1 MEEMIQEILKQWE
14 QAARNAMGSQF
25 PKEEYF
31 LKLTKETF
39 KLLSCFAAAH
49 TITNPVARIL
59 VFMQEYAVYCFI
71 SDEANSI
78 EMWTIVSGIL
88 YDFLNGFEQCSSIYP
103 KLRLGDEY
111 NVNFFDFD
119 TNKLSDIKVDDELL
133 PF

>member
-1 MEEMIQEILKQWE
+1 MEEMIYELLKRWE
-14 QAARNAMGSQF
+14 RAACNGIGNDF

-31 LKLTKETF
+31 LELTKETF
-39 KLLSCFAAAH
+39 KLLSCFDAAH

-59 VFMQEYAVYCFI
+59 VLMQEYAVCCFI

-88 YDFLNGFEQCSSIYP
+88 YDFLNGFEQSSSVYP
-103 KLRLGDEY
+103 RLKLDGVY
-111 NVNFFDFD
+111 NMDFFDFD
-119 TNKLSDIKVDDELL
+119 TDKLSDMKMNDEL

>member
-1 MEEMIQEILKQWE
+1 MDEMVHELLERWE
-14 QAARNAMGSQF
+14 RMACNAMGNDF

-39 KLLSCFAAAH
+39 KLLSCVDSSRA
-49 TITNPVARIL
+49 ITNPVARML
-59 VFMQEYAVYCFI
+59 VLMQEYAVYCFI
-71 SDEANSI
+71 SDETNSM

-88 YDFLNGFEQCSSIYP
+88 YDFLNGFEQCRSVYP
-103 KLRLGDEY
+103 KLNLADEY
-111 NVNFFDFD
+111 TMYFFDFD

>member
-14 QAARNAMGSQF
+14 QAACNAMGSQF

-31 LKLTKETF
+31 LKLTRETF
-39 KLLSCFAAAH
+39 EVLSHFDNVQ
-49 TITNPVARIL
+49 TIPNSVARVL
-59 VFMQEYAVYCFI
+59 VLMQEYAVYCFI

-78 EMWTIVSGIL
+78 EMWTIASGIL

-111 NVNFFDFD
+111 NVDFFDFD
-119 TNKLSDIKVDDELL
+119 TNKLSDMKMNDEP

>member
-14 QAARNAMGSQF
+14 QAACNAMGSQF

-39 KLLSCFAAAH
+39 KLLSH
-49 TITNPVARIL
+49 LDSSRTITNLVARIL
-59 VFMQEYAVYCFI
+59 VLMQEYAVYCFI
-71 SDEANSI
+71 SDETNSM

-88 YDFLNGFEQCSSIYP
+88 YDFLNGFEQCGSVYP
-103 KLRLGDEY
+103 KLNLADEHTMC
-111 NVNFFDFD
+111 FFDFD
-119 TNKLSDIKVDDELL
+119 TNKLSNIKVDDELL

>member
-1 MEEMIQEILKQWE
+1 MDEMVHELLGRWE
-14 QAARNAMGSQF
+14 RMACNAMGNDF

-31 LKLTKETF
+31 LKLTRETF
-39 KLLSCFAAAH
+39 EVLSHFDNVQ
-49 TITNPVARIL
+49 TIPNSVARIL
-59 VFMQEYAVYCFI
+59 VLMQECAVYCFI

-78 EMWTIVSGIL
+78 EMWTIVAGIL

>member
-1 MEEMIQEILKQWE
+1 MEEMIHELLKRWE
-14 QAARNAMGSQF
+14 RAACNGMGNDF

-31 LKLTKETF
+31 LELTKETF
-39 KLLSCFAAAH
+39 KLLSCFDAAH

-59 VFMQEYAVYCFI
+59 VLMQEYAVYCFI
-71 SDEANSI
+71 SDKAHSI
-78 EMWTIVSGIL
+78 EMWSIVSGIL

-111 NVNFFDFD
+111 NVDFFDFD
-119 TNKLSDIKVDDELL
+119 TNKLSDIKMSDEL